1 MLGREKSR
9 RNGGDHEA
17 ILAFL
22 GIFILI
28 MAPALGANT
37 IILSHQPIL
46 FPLSPI
52 GTANAQSTS
61 NIGSSTLLLPYQNQA
76 YGLSIQYPFDWN
88 KEDGGQTKVGNLSAF
103 SVAFYSPPPLR
114 SAFLKVIELN
124 STQPVNATIPQLL
137 TEAIKRDMNIA
148 RGFQVIQASTNGSL
162 AGKSAY
168 ILVST
173 AEIIKNIRYQTMEV
187 GTLSG
192 NSKYTVIYEAL
203 ASNYFTYLPTVQ
215 KMIDS
220 FKLLK

>member
-9 RNGGDHEA
+9 RTSRDHEA
-17 ILAFL
+17 IVAFL

-28 MAPALGANT
+28 LAPQLGANT

-52 GTANAQSTS
+52 GTANAQIRG
-61 NIGSSTLLLPYQNQA
+61 NIGSSILLLPYQNPA
-76 YGLSIQYPFDWN
+76 YGISIQYPFDWN
-88 KEDGGQTKVGNLSAF
+88 KEDGGQTKAGNLSAF
-103 SVAFYSPPPLR
+103 SVAFYSPPPLK
-114 SAFLKVIELN
+114 SAFLKVLELN

-137 TEAIKRDMNIA
+137 TQAISRDMNIT
-148 RGFQVIQASTNGSL
+148 RGFQVVQASTNGSL
-162 AGKSAY
+162 AGKPAY

-187 GTLSG
+187 GTLAG

-203 ASNYFTYLPTVQ
+203 ASNYPTYLPTAQ

-220 FKLLK
+220 FRLLK

>member
-9 RNGGDHEA
+9 RNSGDHEA
-17 ILAFL
+17 ILAFV

-28 MAPALGANT
+28 MAPALGANI
-37 IILSHQPIL
+37 IILSHQSIL
-46 FPLSPI
+46 FHLSPI
-52 GTANAQSTS
+52 GTANAQTS
-61 NIGSSTLLLPYQNQA
+61 NIGSSTLLLPYQNQT
-76 YGLSIQYPFDWN
+76 YGISIQYPFDWN
-88 KEDGGQTKVGNLSAF
+88 KEDGGQTKAGNLSAF
-103 SVAFYSPPPLR
+103 TVAFYSPPPLR

-137 TEAIKRDMNIA
+137 TEAIKRDMNIS

-173 AEIIKNIRYQTMEV
+173 AEIINNIRYQTMEV

-192 NSKYTVIYEAL
+192 NSKYTIVFEAL
-203 ASNYFTYLPTVQ
+203 ASNYFTYLPTAQ

>member
-9 RNGGDHEA
+9 RNSGDHEA

-28 MAPALGANT
+28 LVPPLGANT
-37 IILSHQPIL
+37 VILSHQL
-46 FPLSPI
+46 SFFPLSPI
-52 GTANAQSTS
+52 GTANAQTS
-61 NIGSSTLLLPYQNQA
+61 NIGSSTLLLPYQNQT
-76 YGLSIQYPFDWN
+76 YGISIQYPFDWN
-88 KEDGGQTKVGNLSAF
+88 KEDGGQTKAGNLSAF
-103 SVAFYSPPPLR
+103 TVAFYSPPPLR

-137 TEAIKRDMNIA
+137 TEAIKRDMNIS

-173 AEIIKNIRYQTMEV
+173 AEIINNIRYQTMEV

-192 NSKYTVIYEAL
+192 NSKYTIVFEAL
-203 ASNYFTYLPTVQ
+203 ASNYFTYLPTAQ

>member
-1 MLGREKSR
+1 MLGREESR
-9 RNGGDHEA
+9 RNSGDHKA

-28 MAPALGANT
+28 VAPPLGVNT

-46 FPLSPI
+46 FPLSLI
-52 GTANAQSTS
+52 GTANAQTS
-61 NIGSSTLLLPYQNQA
+61 NIGSSALLLPYQNPA
-76 YGLSIQYPFDWN
+76 YGISIQYPFDWS
-88 KEDGGQTKVGNLSAF
+88 KEDGGQTKAGNLSAF
-103 SVAFYSPPPLR
+103 SVAFYSPPPLK

-124 STQPVNATIPQLL
+124 STQAVNATVPQLL
-137 TEAIKRDMNIA
+137 TEAISRDMDIT
-148 RGFQVIQASTNGSL
+148 RGFQVVQASTNGSL
-162 AGKSAY
+162 AGKPAY

-173 AEIIKNIRYQTMEV
+173 AEIINNIRYQTMEV

-203 ASNYFTYLPTVQ
+203 ASNYLTYLPTVQ
-215 KMIDS
+215 KMIAS

>member
-9 RNGGDHEA
+9 RECADHEA

-28 MAPALGANT
+28 LVPPLGANT
-37 IILSHQPIL
+37 IVLSHQPSC
-46 FPLSPI
+46 FPLSLI
-52 GTANAQSTS
+52 GTTNAQTS
-61 NIGSSTLLLPYQNQA
+61 NIGSSILLLPYQNPA
-76 YGLSIQYPFDWN
+76 YGISIQYPFDWN
-88 KEDGGQTKVGNLSAF
+88 KEDGGQTKAGNLSAF
-103 SVAFYSPPPLR
+103 TVAFYSPPPLR

-137 TEAIKRDMNIA
+137 TEAIKRDMNIS

-192 NSKYTVIYEAL
+192 NSKYTIVFEAL
-203 ASNYFTYLPTVQ
+203 ASNYFTYLPTAQ

-220 FKLLK
+220 F

>member
-9 RNGGDHEA
+9 RESADHEA

-28 MAPALGANT
+28 LVPPLGANT
-37 IILSHQPIL
+37 IVLSHQPSF
-46 FPLSPI
+46 FPLSLI
-52 GTANAQSTS
+52 GTTNAQTS
-61 NIGSSTLLLPYQNQA
+61 NVGSSILLLPYQNPA
-76 YGLSIQYPFDWN
+76 YGISIQYPFDWN
-88 KEDGGQTKVGNLSAF
+88 KEDGGQTKAGNLSAF
-103 SVAFYSPPPLR
+103 SVAFYSPPPLK

-124 STQPVNATIPQLL
+124 STQPANATIPQLL
-137 TEAIKRDMNIA
+137 TEAISRDMNIT
-148 RGFQVIQASTNGSL
+148 RGFQVVQASTNGSL
-162 AGKSAY
+162 AGKPAY
-168 ILVST
+168 VLVST

-192 NSKYTVIYEAL
+192 NNKYTVIYEAL
-203 ASNYFTYLPTVQ
+203 ASNYPTYLPTAQ

>member
-61 NIGSSTLLLPYQNQA
+61 HIGSSTLLLPYQNPA

-103 SVAFYSPPPLR
+103 TVAFYSPPPIR

-137 TEAIKRDMNIA
+137 TEAIKRDMNIT
-148 RGFQVIQASTNGSL
+148 RGFEVIQASTNGSL